1 MTTVMGLS
9 MVLRFR
15 DFEEEKLRS
24 PACSRLENAIFSPH
38 FHRTW
43 EPYFSPPLYMENRN
57 PHPSGNWARRDRGR
71 NKGCVESWAG
81 FKEEAGNTK
90 IAECEGG
97 YD

>member
-1 MTTVMGLS
+1 MSDIFVPVTLNNAELTALS
-9 MVLRFR
+9 KDASSIVPFALL
-15 DFEEEKLRS
+15 K
-24 PACSRLENAIFSPH
+24 NIPH
-38 FHRTW
+38 
-43 EPYFSPPLYMENRN
+43 LLNMENRN

-71 NKGCVESWAG
+71 NKGCVESWEG